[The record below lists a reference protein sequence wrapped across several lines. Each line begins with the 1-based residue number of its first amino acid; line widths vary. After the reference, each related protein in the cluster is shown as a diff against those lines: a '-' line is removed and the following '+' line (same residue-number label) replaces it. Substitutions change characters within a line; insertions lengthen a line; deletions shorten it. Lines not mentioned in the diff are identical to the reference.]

1 MGREDEIKL
10 IAYAI
15 WEEASCPDG
24 RDCEHWL
31 MAETIWEQRG
41 KSGAAASEGAARA
54 PKKAPGRTAKAEATG
69 KTSRKTRS

>member
-10 IAYAI
+10 IA
-15 WEEASCPDG
+15 
-24 RDCEHWL
+24 
-31 MAETIWEQRG
+31 IWEQRG
-41 KSGAAASEGAARA
+41 KSGAAASEGTARA